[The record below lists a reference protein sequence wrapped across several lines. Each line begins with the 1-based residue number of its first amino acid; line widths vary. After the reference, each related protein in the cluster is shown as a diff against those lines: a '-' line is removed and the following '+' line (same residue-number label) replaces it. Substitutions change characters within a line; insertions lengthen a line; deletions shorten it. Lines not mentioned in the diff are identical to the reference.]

1 MNPPNFVNSDIS
13 FNMKKVRKD
22 FIKSIIQDEEYK
34 KKDDKKKE
42 IVKTCK
48 SYKDFCDIVNAVNM
62 KPIKK
67 YEPKVTYEDYIHM
80 HFSSSSCKLDT
91 FQKNNT
97 KIKNFF
103 MMNNYKVNCK
113 QDIPSLNDLSHK
125 KVFNE
130 IKDLTHV
137 IKTYKDN
144 YYEYI
149 RKNYNCDDII
159 NIISLIKNHWDIFIG
174 KKENMFEGY
183 LHDPHFII
191 NLINF
196 LFYIFN
202 YWTKRDFSLYFTH
215 DELNEINSKL
225 HFIMG
230 NIEKE
235 AWHNDDNL
243 NNRWNYIKETTL

>member
-1 MNPPNFVNSDIS
+1 MNPHDIIDSNIS
-13 FNMKKVRKD
+13 FDIKKVRKD
-22 FIKSIIQDEEYK
+22 FIKSIIKDEEYK

-67 YEPKVTYEDYIHM
+67 YEPKITYEDYIHM
-80 HFSSSSCKLDT
+80 HFSSSTYELDT
-91 FQKNNT
+91 YQKDNK
-97 KIKNFF
+97 KIKNIL
-103 MMNNYKVNCK
+103 MMNNYNVHRK
-113 QDIPSLNDLSHK
+113 QDISSLNDISHK
-125 KVFNE
+125 KAFNE
-130 IKDLTHV
+130 IKDFTHV
-137 IKTYKDN
+137 LKTYKDN

-149 RKNYNCDDII
+149 RKNYNSDDII
-159 NIISLIKNHWDIFIG
+159 VIISLIKNHWDVFIG
-174 KKENMFEGY
+174 KKENLLEEN
-183 LHDPHFII
+183 LHDPDFII

-215 DELNEINSKL
+215 DELHDINSTL
-225 HFIMG
+225 HFIKG

-235 AWHNDDNL
+235 TWNNDKTL
-243 NNRWNYIKETTL
+243 NMRWNYIKETTL